1 VPLTNFDSTGNILTN
16 ISCCSTNNCNFY
28 QNATIV
34 TTTLAPYSSTPTTVN
49 NTQLTIVNQN
59 LTIVPTTLAPY
70 SSSLVNR
77 FNLHL
82 CFLLFVNLM
91 F

>member
-1 VPLTNFDSTGNILTN
+1 MPLTNLDSTGKISTS
-16 ISCCSTNNCNFY
+16 ISCCSTNNCNYY

-49 NTQLTIVNQN
+49 QNATIA
-59 LTIVPTTLAPY
+59 TTTLVPF

-77 FNLHL
+77 FNLSL
-82 CFLLFVNLM
+82 FYVFLLVNLI
-91 F
+91 FQNLNF